1 MYNLTLKLGLHRN
14 RSYENRERERE
25 SLCLSKKEFVNG
37 VREESKQN
45 KTEVSKRGGSE
56 RVKRERERERERRHR
71 ERK

>member
-1 MYNLTLKLGLHRN
+1 MFEY
-14 RSYENRERERE
+14 
-25 SLCLSKKEFVNG
+25 SKKEFLYVG

-56 RVKRERERERERRHR
+56 RVKERDIERDR